1 MDNVINFRKRTQR
14 FEERAATATNLK
26 PPDTG
31 KEWLTPGTA
40 LQGGS
45 KNTSA
50 DLGLGA
56 GRWRDD

>member
-40 LQGGS
+40 PPKRL
-45 KNTSA
+45 KEH
-50 DLGLGA
+50 L
-56 GRWRDD
+56 R